1 MKRRAIV
8 TLAAFVV
15 AFIAGGAVAS
25 AQKSVVAE
33 IGFPFVAGGKELA
46 AGKYT
51 IEMPAAG
58 PVILKGAAG
67 NSGLMPVITR
77 LGRHDQD
84 HGTELV
90 FDKIDGKYILSEI
103 WPSNA
108 DGLLLHATAKPHDH
122 AVLGGSNP
130 RK

>member
-8 TLAAFVV
+8 TVAAFVV
-15 AFIAGGAVAS
+15 AFIAGGALAS
-25 AQKSVVAE
+25 AQKIVAAE
-33 IGFPFVAGGKELA
+33 IGFPFVAGGKEMA

-51 IEMPAAG
+51 IEVPVGG
-58 PVILKGAAG
+58 PVILKGATG
-67 NSGLMPVITR
+67 NSGLMPIVTT

-90 FDKIDGKYILSEI
+90 FDKIDGKLVLSEI
-103 WPSNA
+103 WLSDQ
-108 DGLLLHATAKPHDH
+108 DGLLVLATAKPHDH
-122 AVLGGSNP
+122 AVVGGSNP